1 MASAEIRA
9 GGELVSDLRRQ
20 VTVMVG
26 ANPAPIAAIAEAAAP
41 EPSAAADGIVAAA
54 LLDDAK
60 TSTNPAVRQA
70 AGGVT
75 QLKAGRYAEAV
86 ATFSAAF
93 DASASKSGAIAFLL
107 GWAERGTGN
116 LVGAVSAFR
125 NAATL
130 DASMISAHL
139 ALADTYMTLKQ
150 PALAVQALEAGLAS
164 QPNAAELKR
173 MLETIKK

>member
-1 MASAEIRA
+1 M
-9 GGELVSDLRRQ
+9 
-20 VTVMVG
+20 
-26 ANPAPIAAIAEAAAP
+26 
-41 EPSAAADGIVAAA
+41 
-54 LLDDAK
+54 
-60 TSTNPAVRQA
+60 
-70 AGGVT
+70 
-75 QLKAGRYAEAV
+75 
-86 ATFSAAF
+86 
-93 DASASKSGAIAFLL
+93 
-107 GWAERGTGN
+107 
-116 LVGAVSAFR
+116 SAFR